1 MRKQLKLHCGRHFWH
16 TSYTECTH
24 MPFSLLE
31 RQAKTT
37 TTTTKKP
44 GHAQSIAP
52 STSRKY
58 LTILS
63 SLLKIQKSFNLV
75 TFHTL
80 NTNKSD
86 NSLHVSGW
94 TTWNNSQNRYSH
106 MDKCAFFCVHSVASC
121 LLRTQDDE
129 THTCIHLGS
138 TVHLQCVPTE
148 LLQDFLMTA
157 NWPNVTKVRAVI
169 LNPHYSPSSL
179 SAAMCRAT
187 MEKLSLSTAWSQST
201 CHQTCMGVCR
211 DEESVYQVGRL
222 CASIWRLWRLIS
234 VLSSTSESLL
244 CMSMCVSILHYSLVT
259 EHSMQALWSSQ
270 VCTSPVTLAE

>member
-1 MRKQLKLHCGRHFWH
+1 MSVR
-16 TSYTECTH
+16 
-24 MPFSLLE
+24 
-31 RQAKTT
+31 
-37 TTTTKKP
+37 
-44 GHAQSIAP
+44 QSIAP
-52 STSRKY
+52 STSQKY

-63 SLLKIQKSFNLV
+63 SLLKMQKSFNVV

-86 NSLHVSGW
+86 NSLHVSGR

-106 MDKCAFFCVHSVASC
+106 MDKCAFFLCAFCSILFPSNTRWRDTHN
-121 LLRTQDDE
+121 

-148 LLQDFLMTA
+148 LLQDFLMTT

-201 CHQTCMGVCR
+201 CHQTCMNVCR
-211 DEESVYQVGRL
+211 DEESVYQVGGL
-222 CASIWRLWRLIS
+222 CASIWRLIS

-244 CMSMCVSILHYSLVT
+244 WMSMCVSILHYSLVT
-259 EHSMQALWSSQ
+259 GHSMQALWSSQ